1 MTYLAHAESWP
12 LAERCAARLDGELT
26 NAFLAVDS
34 VDDHHARAYKVV
46 GRFDGRLVL
55 TGVSALWA
63 LGVADEPGTHRVSQV
78 GLRVKLPHS
87 CDYILE
93 QRAFR
98 TGDLWGAVTSPLRTA
113 TDLLRAS
120 AQVQDNVFRLL
131 CEKYQLTDQHI
142 RSRLH
147 SMGTT
152 PGLGLAYSRLDK
164 LRLERN

>member
-26 NAFLAVDS
+26 NAFLAIDS
-34 VDDHHARAYKVV
+34 VDDHHARAHKVV

-55 TGVSALWA
+55 TGISALWA
-63 LGVADEPGTHRVSQV
+63 LGLTGEPGTHRVSQV

-87 CDYILE
+87 CNYILE

-98 TGDLWGAVTSPLRTA
+98 PGDLWGAVTSPLRTA
-113 TDLLRAS
+113 TDVLRAP
-120 AQVQDNVFRLL
+120 AQFQHNVFRLL
-131 CEKYQLTDQHI
+131 CQAYQLTDQQI
-142 RSRLH
+142 RSRLR

-152 PGLGLAYSRLDK
+152 PGLSLAYSRLDE
-164 LRLERN
+164 LRLEGS